1 MKLEK
6 KTIILGKVA
15 QTPKDKHCIFS
26 LICGYELLRF
36 LYMCYNLNN
45 HRGLG
50 PSKRP
55 GGGNSFAKEGEIE
68 SSVTE
73 TQRGS

>member
-1 MKLEK
+1 VKLEK
-6 KTIILGKVA
+6 KPIILGKVA
-15 QTPKDKHCIFS
+15 QTPKDKHCMFS

-36 LYMCYNLNN
+36 LYMCYNVNN

-50 PSKRP
+50 PSKLP
-55 GGGNSFAKEGEIE
+55 GVGNGFAKEEEIE